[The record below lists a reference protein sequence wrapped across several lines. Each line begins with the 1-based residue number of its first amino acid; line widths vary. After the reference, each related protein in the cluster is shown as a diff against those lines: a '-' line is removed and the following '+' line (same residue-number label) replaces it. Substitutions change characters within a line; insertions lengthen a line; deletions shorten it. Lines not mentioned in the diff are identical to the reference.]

1 MFAILRSS
9 NPLLAKCH
17 NLETNKKYL
26 FQKYCG
32 IYGKMAQYTWE
43 CIIGSLYQ
51 ALGEDVIDPLWDEF
65 APLDENRDADLGTA
79 LLERAI
85 ECGR

>member
-1 MFAILRSS
+1 M
-9 NPLLAKCH
+9 AKD
-17 NLETNKKYL
+17 T
-26 FQKYCG
+26 F
-32 IYGKMAQYTWE
+32 E
-43 CIIGSLYQ
+43 CIIGSLYD
-51 ALGEDVIDPLWDEF
+51 ALGEDVMEPLWDEF